1 MNENNMVK
9 AVRSNQSRGAVIHCQ
24 RFVRNA
30 IVTFA
35 SLQEFEKLGE
45 DDEVHKQ
52 VGPVLV
58 KVPVSDA
65 KAAVENR
72 LRFIEEQVKSV
83 ERSIETKTAEQ
94 DAQREK
100 IIEFQKKNAAAIAG
114 AAAGGAKEE

>member
-1 MNENNMVK
+1 M
-9 AVRSNQSRGAVIHCQ
+9 
-24 RFVRNA
+24 
-30 IVTFA
+30 
-35 SLQEFEKLGE
+35 QEFEKLAE

-83 ERSIETKTAEQ
+83 ERQIEAKTAEQ

-100 IIEFQKKNAAAIAG
+100 IIEFQKANAAAIAG
-114 AAAGGAKEE
+114 AAAGGEAPEAGHARP